1 MATKRRL
8 EAGSILAQRMQRQQL
23 MDPLSTTRG
32 LEELIRTL
40 QPISTG
46 AYDRPGSP
54 PRLAH
59 RTAFDDTRA
68 TARLRGRRRLVKGR
82 FQGGGIGYVLAEDL
96 ELYANAFCK
105 PLVRPSQIQESVLDA
120 IQRAGPLTARQI
132 KEETGLLNKQIMPAL
147 QRLQTAFRV
156 YEDQLDDDWDRP
168 WYVFETEWP
177 QLEIREARNG
187 EAVREVLLRFLHGHV
202 FATRENLRDW
212 SRLPVRLLDRCLREL
227 EGDGR
232 MVACEVKDLGQGFCL
247 RGDTELPEASLE
259 PSLFVMH
266 KADFLTRPRA
276 SELKRRFGST
286 DILQYLLIDG
296 DLRGAIRGHWGFKP
310 YDVEDIIVDLPT
322 AARKARRDEILAA
335 VAAAYPPPRHGILRY
350 AGRAVAPPRR
360 RS

>member
-1 MATKRRL
+1 VAANRRL
-8 EAGSILAQRMQRQQL
+8 KAGSILAERIRRQRMT
-23 MDPLSTTRG
+23 DPLPTARG
-32 LEELIRTL
+32 LEALVRML

-54 PRLAH
+54 PRLTH

-68 TARLRGRRRLVKGR
+68 TARLRARRRLVKGR

-96 ELYANAFCK
+96 ELYANAFCT
-105 PLVRPSQIQESVLDA
+105 PLARPSQIQERVLDA
-120 IQRAGPLTARQI
+120 IQGAGPLTARQI

-156 YEDQLDDDWDRP
+156 CEDQLDDDWDRP
-168 WYVFETEWP
+168 WYGFETEWP
-177 QLEIREARNG
+177 RVEIREEGRG

-202 FATRENLRDW
+202 FATRENVRDW
-212 SRLPVRLLDRCLREL
+212 SRLPVRLLGDCLREL

-232 MVACEVKDLGQGFCL
+232 IVACEVKGLGEGFCL
-247 RGDTELPEASLE
+247 RGDTERREVPLE
-259 PSLFVMH
+259 PSLFVVH
-266 KADFLTRPRA
+266 KADFLTRSRA

-310 YDVEDIIVDLPT
+310 YDVEDIIVDLPA
-322 AARKARRDEILAA
+322 AARRARRDEILAA
-335 VAAAYPPPRHGILRY
+335 VAAAYPPPRHRILRY
-350 AGRAVAPPRR
+350 AGRAVAPPLRR
-360 RS
+360 W

>member
-1 MATKRRL
+1 MVANRRL
-8 EAGSILAQRMQRQQL
+8 KAGSILAQRMRRQRL
-23 MDPLSTTRG
+23 TDPLSRARG
-32 LEELIRTL
+32 LEALVRIL

-68 TARLRGRRRLVKGR
+68 TDRLRGRRRLVKGR
-82 FQGGGIGYVLAEDL
+82 YQGGGIGYVLAEDL

-105 PLVRPSQIQESVLDA
+105 PLARPSQIQERVLDA
-120 IQRAGPLTARQI
+120 IQRAGPLTARHI

-168 WYVFETEWP
+168 WYAFETEWP
-177 QLEIREARNG
+177 RVEIRETRSE
-187 EAVREVLLRFLHGHV
+187 EAVREVLLRFLHGQV
-202 FATRENLRDW
+202 FATRENVRDW
-212 SRLPVRLLDRCLREL
+212 SRLPVRLLDHCLREL
-227 EGDGR
+227 ERDGR
-232 MVACEVKDLGQGFCL
+232 IVACEAKEIGEGFCL
-247 RGDTELPEASLE
+247 RGDTEPPEASLE

-266 KADFLTRPRA
+266 KADFLTRSRA

-310 YDVEDIIVDLPT
+310 YDVEDIIVDLP
-322 AARKARRDEILAA
+322 AAERWARRDEILAA
-335 VAAAYPPPRHGILRY
+335 VAAAYPPPRHRILRY
-350 AGRAVAPPRR
+350 AGRAVALPLRR
-360 RS
+360 